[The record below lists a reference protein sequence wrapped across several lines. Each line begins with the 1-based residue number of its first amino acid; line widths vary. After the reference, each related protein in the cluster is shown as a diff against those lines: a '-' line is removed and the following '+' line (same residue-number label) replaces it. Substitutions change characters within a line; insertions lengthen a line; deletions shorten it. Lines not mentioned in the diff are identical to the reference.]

1 MLYCL
6 FYPKIEYRSIESLN
20 LSNLQKMYK
29 KQPSTPRSQNPII
42 FQDKLDSK
50 DVFYRNIQIF
60 KSPPFLFWKKN
71 LTSVPL
77 LRYPPPTNG
86 TPPIYIYI
94 HTTPPLKSN
103 AQHLAKTTFLFKS
116 CFFFKFNSR
125 VRHGHKKVD

>member
-50 DVFYRNIQIF
+50 ETF
-60 KSPPFLFWKKN
+60 KYSRVPHSYFEKKK

-77 LRYPPPTNG
+77 LHYPPPTNG
-86 TPPIYIYI
+86 TPPPIYIYI
-94 HTTPPLKSN
+94 YIYTPPLPWKAMPN
-103 AQHLAKTTFLFKS
+103 IWLKRRFYLKA
-116 CFFFKFNSR
+116 FFFKFNSR

>member
-50 DVFYRNIQIF
+50 ETF
-60 KSPPFLFWKKN
+60 KYSRVPHSYFEKKIWRRCHSYITLPQPMAPPQ
-71 LTSVPL
+71 
-77 LRYPPPTNG
+77 Y
-86 TPPIYIYI
+86 IYIY
-94 HTTPPLKSN
+94 TPPLPWKAMPN
-103 AQHLAKTTFLFKS
+103 IWLKRRFYLKAVFFLSLIPEYVMDIRKLI
-116 CFFFKFNSR
+116 N
-125 VRHGHKKVD
+125 H

>member
-50 DVFYRNIQIF
+50 ETF
-60 KSPPFLFWKKN
+60 KYSRVPHSYFEKKIWRRCHSYIT
-71 LTSVPL
+71 LPQ
-77 LRYPPPTNG
+77 PMAP
-86 TPPIYIYI
+86 PPIYIYI